1 MKNLMFILLLILFQ
15 LSGFSQYSSLP
26 IGLSMPMDQDT
37 IEEKEPN
44 FVWQTNLT
52 TIQNDPR
59 ISQQIVVVKVETD
72 QTATEAMIANAPIY
86 ICTGLLSNSITYP
99 STGTELEYGSTY
111 AWQIDFLFNGSL
123 VQQSDV
129 WQFTLDEPYV
139 PRTEYVSVRSTND
152 GQFIPVLDN
161 RLNILISEPL
171 EFELN
176 GVIQSFNGDS
186 YNVVLQEE
194 IDGELVTQ
202 QTSVPTNETR
212 YFSVDLQ
219 SLDLDNGTYQFT
231 WLAGDNRRFVLN
243 FVIE

>member
-1 MKNLMFILLLILFQ
+1 MKNVVLMSFLILCCFP
-15 LSGFSQYSSLP
+15 LIAQYASLP

-37 IEEKEPN
+37 LAEKEPN

-59 ISQQIVVVKVETD
+59 ISQQIVVVKVESD
-72 QTATEAMIANAPIY
+72 QTATEAMLVNAPIY

-99 STGTELEYGSTY
+99 PTGTELEYGSTY

-139 PRTEYVSVRSTND
+139 PKTEYVAVRSTND
-152 GQFIPVLDN
+152 GQFIPVFDN

-194 IDGELVTQ
+194 IAGELVTQ
-202 QTSVPTNETR
+202 QTSIPTNETR
-212 YFSVDLQ
+212 YFSVDLHN
-219 SLDLDNGTYQFT
+219 LNLDNGTYQFT
-231 WLAGDNRRFVLN
+231 WLAGENRRFVLN